1 MDRWNYFNYF
11 TEIEERWQQCRG
23 TVTLLSPLDW
33 ALIES
38 FQDSGIPLEVVLRG
52 MEAAFAKQAKRQSK
66 VQKVNSLSY
75 CAQAILSEFERFQE
89 SAVGKHEPANSAS
102 SQAQGER
109 ENLVQMMER
118 TAGQLVQVSERIG
131 REGLSLAGGF
141 FESIAETL
149 QSLKEEVIASTH
161 LDFEQ
166 LELRLSMLEDKI
178 LATLFAALS
187 NEVLLRLRT
196 EVNQELNR
204 HRRGLKAEHL
214 AMLEKKMMSKKLLE
228 RFGVP
233 RLSLFYMPL
242 N

>member
-1 MDRWNYFNYF
+1 MENYFNYF
-11 TEIEERWQQCRG
+11 TEIEEHWQQCRG

-38 FQDSGIPLEVVLRG
+38 FQDSGITLEVVLRG
-52 MEAAFAKQAKRQSK
+52 IEAAFAKQAKRQSK

-89 SAVGKHEPANSAS
+89 SAVGKHEAGDLDSKQDQN
-102 SQAQGER
+102 ER

-118 TAGQLVQVSERIG
+118 TAGQLIQVSGRIR
-131 REGLSLAGGF
+131 REGLSLANGF

-149 QSLKEEVIASTH
+149 QSLKEEVIASTQ

-166 LELRLSMLEDKI
+166 LEMRLSMLEDRI
-178 LATLFAALS
+178 LASLFAALS
-187 NEVLLRLRT
+187 DEVLLALRT

>member
-1 MDRWNYFNYF
+1 MENYFNYF

-52 MEAAFAKQAKRQSK
+52 MEAAFAKQAKRQNK

-89 SAVGKHEPANSAS
+89 SAVGKHEPASSAS
-102 SQAQGER
+102 TQAQGER

>member
-1 MDRWNYFNYF
+1 MENYFNYF
-11 TEIEERWQQCRG
+11 TEIEEHWQQCRG

-102 SQAQGER
+102 TQAQSDR

-118 TAGQLVQVSERIG
+118 TAGQLIQVSERIG
-131 REGLSLAGGF
+131 REGLSVAENF

-149 QSLKEEVIASTH
+149 QSLKQEVITSTH

-166 LELRLSMLEDKI
+166 LEMRLSMLEDKI

-187 NEVLLRLRT
+187 DDVLLGLRT

>member
-1 MDRWNYFNYF
+1 MENYFNYF

-89 SAVGKHEPANSAS
+89 GAVGKHEPPNSAS
-102 SQAQGER
+102 TQAQGER

-131 REGLSLAGGF
+131 REGLSLADGF

-187 NEVLLRLRT
+187 NEVLLGLRT

>member
-1 MDRWNYFNYF
+1 MENYFNYF
-11 TEIEERWQQCRG
+11 TEIEERWQQSRG

-38 FQDSGIPLEVVLRG
+38 FQESGIPLEVVLRG
-52 MEAAFAKQAKRQSK
+52 MDAAFARQAKRASK
-66 VQKVNSLSY
+66 VRKVNSLSY

-89 SAVGKHEPANSAS
+89 SSVGKHEPARPDSTGRQN
-102 SQAQGER
+102 ER

-118 TAGQLVQVSERIG
+118 TAAQLVQVSDKIQQ
-131 REGLSLAGGF
+131 EGLSLSGGF

-149 QSLKEEVIASTH
+149 QSLKEEVVAATH

-166 LELRLSMLEDKI
+166 LEMRLSMLEEKI
-178 LATLFAALS
+178 LATLFAAL
-187 NEVLLRLRT
+187 NDEALLSLRA

>member
-1 MDRWNYFNYF
+1 MENYFNYF
-11 TEIEERWQQCRG
+11 TEIEEHWQQCRG

-89 SAVGKHEPANSAS
+89 SALGKHEPANSAS
-102 SQAQGER
+102 TQAQSER

-131 REGLSLAGGF
+131 REGLSLADGF

-149 QSLKEEVIASTH
+149 LSLKEEVIASTH

-166 LELRLSMLEDKI
+166 LEMRLSMQEDKI

-187 NEVLLRLRT
+187 DEVLLGLRT

>member
-1 MDRWNYFNYF
+1 MENYFNYF

-187 NEVLLRLRT
+187 NEVLLGLRT

>member
-1 MDRWNYFNYF
+1 MENYFNYF

-131 REGLSLAGGF
+131 REGLSLADGF

-149 QSLKEEVIASTH
+149 QSLKEEVIGSTH

-187 NEVLLRLRT
+187 NEVLLGLRT

>member
-1 MDRWNYFNYF
+1 MENYFNYF
-11 TEIEERWQQCRG
+11 TEIEEHWQQCRG

-38 FQDSGIPLEVVLRG
+38 FQESGIPLEVVLRG
-52 MEAAFAKQAKRQSK
+52 MEAAFAKHTKRAGK
-66 VQKVNSLSY
+66 IQKVNSLSY
-75 CAQAILSEFERFQE
+75 CSQAILGEFERFRE
-89 SAVGKHEPANSAS
+89 SSVGRHES
-102 SQAQGER
+102 SQSHTERYENER
-109 ENLVQMMER
+109 ENLVHMIER
-118 TAGQLVQVSERIG
+118 TAAQLVQVAERI
-131 REGLSLAGGF
+131 RCQGLSLADGF
-141 FESIAETL
+141 FEAIADTVL
-149 QSLKEEVIASTH
+149 SLRHEVIAATQ

-166 LELRLSMLEDKI
+166 LEMRLSALEDKI
-178 LATLFAALS
+178 LATLIAALS
-187 NEVLLRLRT
+187 DETLFDLRA

-228 RFGVP
+228 RFGIP

>member
-1 MDRWNYFNYF
+1 MENYFNYF

-38 FQDSGIPLEVVLRG
+38 FQESGIPLEVVLRG
-52 MEAAFAKQAKRQSK
+52 MELAFAKQAKRPSK

-89 SAVGKHEPANSAS
+89 SSVGKHEPGESAS
-102 SQAQGER
+102 TRDQSDR
-109 ENLVQMMER
+109 DNLVQMMER
-118 TAGQLVQVSERIG
+118 TAGQLIQVSERVH
-131 REGLSLAGGF
+131 REGLSVAEDF
-141 FESIAETL
+141 FESIAGTL
-149 QSLKEEVIASTH
+149 QSLKQEVIASAH

-166 LELRLSMLEDKI
+166 LEMRLSMLEDKI
-178 LATLFAALS
+178 LATLFAAL
-187 NEVLLRLRT
+187 NDEVLLGLRT
-196 EVNQELNR
+196 EVNQELNQ

>member
-1 MDRWNYFNYF
+1 MENYFNYF

-102 SQAQGER
+102 MEAQSER

-131 REGLSLAGGF
+131 REGLSLADGF

>member
-1 MDRWNYFNYF
+1 MENYFNYF

-102 SQAQGER
+102 TQAQSER
-109 ENLVQMMER
+109 ENLIQMMER
-118 TAGQLVQVSERIG
+118 TTGELVQVSERIG
-131 REGLSLAGGF
+131 REGLSLADGF

>member
-1 MDRWNYFNYF
+1 MENYFNYF

-52 MEAAFAKQAKRQSK
+52 MEAAFSNQAKRQSK

>member
-1 MDRWNYFNYF
+1 MENYFNYF
-11 TEIEERWQQCRG
+11 TEIEEHWQQCRG

-89 SAVGKHEPANSAS
+89 SAVGKHTPANSAS
-102 SQAQGER
+102 TQGQSER

-118 TAGQLVQVSERIG
+118 TAGQLAQVSERIG
-131 REGLSLAGGF
+131 RDGLSVANGF
-141 FESIAETL
+141 FESIVETL
-149 QSLKEEVIASTH
+149 RSLKEEVSASTH

-166 LELRLSMLEDKI
+166 LEMRLSMLEDKI

-187 NEVLLRLRT
+187 DEVLLGLRT
-196 EVNQELNR
+196 EVSQELNR

>member
-1 MDRWNYFNYF
+1 MENYFNYF

-204 HRRGLKAEHL
+204 HRRGFKAEHL

>member
-1 MDRWNYFNYF
+1 MENYFNYF
-11 TEIEERWQQCRG
+11 TEIEEHWQQCRG

-89 SAVGKHEPANSAS
+89 SAVGKHEAGDLAS
-102 SQAQGER
+102 RQDQSER

-118 TAGQLVQVSERIG
+118 TAGQLIQVSGRIR
-131 REGLSLAGGF
+131 REGLSLANGF

-149 QSLKEEVIASTH
+149 QSLKEEVIASTQ

-166 LELRLSMLEDKI
+166 LEMRLSMLEDRI
-178 LATLFAALS
+178 LASLFAALS
-187 NEVLLRLRT
+187 DEVLLGLRT

>member
-1 MDRWNYFNYF
+1 MENYFNYF

-52 MEAAFAKQAKRQSK
+52 MEAAFAKQAKLQSK

-149 QSLKEEVIASTH
+149 QSLKEEVIGSTH

>member
-1 MDRWNYFNYF
+1 MENYFNYF
-11 TEIEERWQQCRG
+11 TEIEEHWQHCRG

-89 SAVGKHEPANSAS
+89 SAVGKHEAGDLAS
-102 SQAQGER
+102 RQDQSER

-118 TAGQLVQVSERIG
+118 TAGQLIQVSGRIR
-131 REGLSLAGGF
+131 REGLSLANGF

-149 QSLKEEVIASTH
+149 QSLKEEVIASTQ

-166 LELRLSMLEDKI
+166 LEMRLSMLEDRI
-178 LATLFAALS
+178 LASLFAALS
-187 NEVLLRLRT
+187 DEVLLGLRT

>member
-1 MDRWNYFNYF
+1 MENYFNYF
-11 TEIEERWQQCRG
+11 TEIEEHFQKCRG

-38 FQDSGIPLEVVLRG
+38 FQESGIPLAVVLRG
-52 MEAAFAKQAKRQSK
+52 MEVAFTKQAKRPSK

-89 SAVGKHEPANSAS
+89 GSVGKHQPDEPPSTRDQS
-102 SQAQGER
+102 ER

-118 TAGQLVQVSERIG
+118 TAAQLLQVSERI
-131 REGLSLAGGF
+131 RKAGLSVTESF
-141 FESIAETL
+141 FESVATTL
-149 QSLKEEVIASTH
+149 LSLRQEVLESAR

-166 LELRLSMLEDKI
+166 LEMRLSTLEDKI
-178 LATLFAALS
+178 LATLLATLDD
-187 NEVLLRLRT
+187 EVLLSLRT
-196 EVNQELNR
+196 EVNQELNL
-204 HRRGLKAEHL
+204 HRRSLKAEHL

>member
-1 MDRWNYFNYF
+1 
-11 TEIEERWQQCRG
+11 
-23 TVTLLSPLDW
+23 
-33 ALIES
+33 
-38 FQDSGIPLEVVLRG
+38 
-52 MEAAFAKQAKRQSK
+52 
-66 VQKVNSLSY
+66 
-75 CAQAILSEFERFQE
+75 
-89 SAVGKHEPANSAS
+89 
-102 SQAQGER
+102 
-109 ENLVQMMER
+109 
-118 TAGQLVQVSERIG
+118 
-131 REGLSLAGGF
+131 
-141 FESIAETL
+141 
-149 QSLKEEVIASTH
+149 

-233 RLSLFYMPL
+233 R
-242 N
+242 

>member
-1 MDRWNYFNYF
+1 MENYFNYF
-11 TEIEERWQQCRG
+11 TEIEEHWQQCRG

-89 SAVGKHEPANSAS
+89 SAVGKHDPANSAS
-102 SQAQGER
+102 TQAQRDR

-118 TAGQLVQVSERIG
+118 TAGQLTQVSERVH
-131 REGLSLAGGF
+131 REGLSVGDGF
-141 FESIAETL
+141 FESLAQTV
-149 QSLKEEVIASTH
+149 QSLKQEVITSTY
-161 LDFEQ
+161 LDFER
-166 LELRLSMLEDKI
+166 LEMRLSMLEDRI

-187 NEVLLRLRT
+187 DDVLLGLRT

>member
-1 MDRWNYFNYF
+1 MENYFNYF
-11 TEIEERWQQCRG
+11 TEIEEHWQQCRG

-102 SQAQGER
+102 TQAQSER

-118 TAGQLVQVSERIG
+118 TAGQLAQVSERIG
-131 REGLSLAGGF
+131 REGLSLANGF

-149 QSLKEEVIASTH
+149 QSLKEEVSASTH

-166 LELRLSMLEDKI
+166 LEMRLSMLEDRI

-187 NEVLLRLRT
+187 DEVLLGLRT
-196 EVNQELNR
+196 EVSQELNR

>member
-1 MDRWNYFNYF
+1 MENYFNYF
-11 TEIEERWQQCRG
+11 TEIEEHWQRCRG

-38 FQDSGIPLEVVLRG
+38 FQESGIPLEVVLRG
-52 MEAAFAKQAKRQSK
+52 MEAAFAKQAKRPSK

-75 CAQAILSEFERFQE
+75 CAQTILSEFERFRE
-89 SAVGKHEPANSAS
+89 GSVGRHEPGEPAC
-102 SQAQGER
+102 SQDQNER

-118 TAGQLVQVSERIG
+118 TAGQLILASERIHW
-131 REGLSLAGGF
+131 EGVSVAGSF
-141 FESIAETL
+141 FESIAGTL
-149 QSLKEEVIASTH
+149 QSLKQEVIASTH

-166 LELRLSMLEDKI
+166 LEIRLSMLEEKI
-178 LATLFAALS
+178 LATLFAAL
-187 NEVLLRLRT
+187 NDKVLLGLRT

>member
-1 MDRWNYFNYF
+1 MENYFNYF
-11 TEIEERWQQCRG
+11 TEIEEHWQQCRG

-89 SAVGKHEPANSAS
+89 SAVGKHELANSAS
-102 SQAQGER
+102 MQAQSER

-118 TAGQLVQVSERIG
+118 TAGQLAQVSERIG
-131 REGLSLAGGF
+131 REGLSLANGF

-149 QSLKEEVIASTH
+149 QLLKEEVSASTH

-166 LELRLSMLEDKI
+166 LEMRLSMLEDRI

-187 NEVLLRLRT
+187 DEVLLGLRT
-196 EVNQELNR
+196 EVSQELNR

>member
-1 MDRWNYFNYF
+1 MENYFNYF

-38 FQDSGIPLEVVLRG
+38 FQESGIPLVVVLRG
-52 MEAAFAKQAKRQSK
+52 MDATFAKQAKRASK

-75 CAQAILSEFERFQE
+75 CAQAILAEFERFQE
-89 SAVGKHEPANSAS
+89 SSMGKHPSGESISTRDQN
-102 SQAQGER
+102 ER

-118 TAGQLVQVSERIG
+118 TAAQLRRVPERI
-131 REGLSLAGGF
+131 RHEGFSLAEGF
-141 FESIAETL
+141 FEAVAETL
-149 QSLKEEVIASTH
+149 QSLKQEVIATAH

-166 LELRLSMLEDKI
+166 LEMRLSLLEEKI
-178 LATLFAALS
+178 LATLFAAL
-187 NEVLLRLRT
+187 NDEVLLGLRT

>member
-1 MDRWNYFNYF
+1 MENYFNYF

-102 SQAQGER
+102 TQAQSDR

-118 TAGQLVQVSERIG
+118 TAGQLIQVSERIG
-131 REGLSLAGGF
+131 REGLFVAENF

-149 QSLKEEVIASTH
+149 QSLRQEVITSTH

-166 LELRLSMLEDKI
+166 LEMRLSMLEDRI

-187 NEVLLRLRT
+187 DDVLLGLRS

>member
-1 MDRWNYFNYF
+1 MENYFNYF

-102 SQAQGER
+102 TQAQGER

-131 REGLSLAGGF
+131 REGLSLADGF

-166 LELRLSMLEDKI
+166 LEMRLSMLEDKI
-178 LATLFAALS
+178 LATLFATLS
-187 NEVLLRLRT
+187 DEVLLDLRT